1 MITKVLLNDLEESLP
16 KKILSSIISGLKN
29 PVPLTIASCES
40 TSEEISLSF
49 THVLTYKN
57 MKVKVRCILNWETHT
72 KDASTPKGFYIV
84 LKGFCTNE
92 TEFVTDEAEYD
103 IFDFRRKHSLSDL
116 IKLIEKYDV
125 SEWVS
130 EQLND
135 FELSLRSRFDEKIS
149 A

>member
-1 MITKVLLNDLEESLP
+1 
-16 KKILSSIISGLKN
+16 
-29 PVPLTIASCES
+29 
-40 TSEEISLSF
+40 
-49 THVLTYKN
+49 

-72 KDASTPKGFYIV
+72 KDASTSKGFYIV
-84 LKGFCTNE
+84 LKGLCTNE